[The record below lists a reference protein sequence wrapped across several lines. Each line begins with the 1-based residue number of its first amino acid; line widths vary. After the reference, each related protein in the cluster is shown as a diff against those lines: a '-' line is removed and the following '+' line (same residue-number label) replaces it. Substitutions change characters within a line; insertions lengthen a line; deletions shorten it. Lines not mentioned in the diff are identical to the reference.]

1 MHLSQTPRR
10 TSAVQRA
17 SHAFPGNGFSRRP
30 DGPQTTSRRRSEPRP
45 ACPRSV
51 PCRTQPRCR
60 AGRGCPGRE
69 AGLVGR
75 DRTHGC
81 GRSRLLVPGNE
92 TTQLRAGKRRRD
104 TWVVDQKGLYF
115 GNEATSPSAS
125 RCSPAGL
132 SQVHRRREGRRSL
145 SPPLARGIKPRCRP
159 LTATLPTRTPRAT
172 SSARRCS
179 RPARPESCSPT
190 PRGSGRWCRR
200 CRTSP
205 SHFGGA
211 TLLSFPGAETRGDG
225 NNRRR
230 KGYARDTRMMSLR
243 PPASRRPSATCGCR
257 GPCPAEPC
265 ARRDRRPEH
274 DGTGR
279 LVSHFERVTFSSARL
294 SIARATETAALPEDS
309 VL

>member
-1 MHLSQTPRR
+1 ML
-10 TSAVQRA
+10 
-17 SHAFPGNGFSRRP
+17 PGGIVS
-30 DGPQTTSRRRSEPRP
+30 G
-45 ACPRSV
+45 A
-51 PCRTQPRCR
+51 
-60 AGRGCPGRE
+60 
-69 AGLVGR
+69 
-75 DRTHGC
+75 
-81 GRSRLLVPGNE
+81 
-92 TTQLRAGKRRRD
+92 
-104 TWVVDQKGLYF
+104 
-115 GNEATSPSAS
+115 
-125 RCSPAGL
+125 
-132 SQVHRRREGRRSL
+132 RRREGRRSL
-145 SPPLARGIKPRCRP
+145 SDPRSLARGIKPGCWP
-159 LTATLPTRTPRAT
+159 LTATLPTRTPPGDIVRSQVLSSRAPRVLL
-172 SSARRCS
+172 A
-179 RPARPESCSPT
+179 ADAAG

-279 LVSHFERVTFSSARL
+279 LISHFERVTFSSARL